1 MSNFTTSINN
11 NMNINSYLKSSPQI
25 KIKKIFE
32 SNQTQKNNIKK
43 LQIPNIKKIF
53 NCLNYTKLKCRKK
66 YCNYN
71 IFSIKEKKVEN
82 KKLKLKLNSKKNL
95 SLSRKNDKDI
105 NSQSSIY
112 ITKNLSEGNFS
123 QLPKLLELLGP
134 INDNKHKRSINNNR
148 NKFKGKHALK
158 KNKSETSKTSQVK
171 FMFLDKIKN
180 RMERQNE
187 TEIIINK
194 VNSNILTKKIN
205 SLNIYRTPE
214 YFFSTY
220 IERVRAFLT
229 QKKMRDVKK
238 ERLLEFEEITQNKL
252 KLVKE
257 QINSMRKSQ
266 RLFDNNF
273 KIKCQE
279 YILSLYKD
287 IEKQKKKDI
296 ILTNKIYELKRD
308 VLVLEKKVYKLF
320 EDKKTY
326 IKWILFQIQVK
337 NKLLNNP
344 KEYQEYLEN
353 QNKNNFPQGLK
364 KYMENIIF
372 PSPQDLINRIE
383 DYENRNIKNLE
394 LYHKINNEIY
404 PLKDLLEK
412 ELKIFNSFLKENEI
426 NNLNEIILK
435 LKSKNQLLIEQR
447 SSIIKMKDENIF
459 NKKIL
464 QMRNFSKLY
473 EKIKFMKNSIFGKGK
488 KEKFESQ
495 LKEMLNILKN
505 IEIEIDMQKK
515 KYEFYNLKCKDKLKM
530 AEEKI
535 EKEKRKEKI
544 KKNRNMV
551 IEKQIQIRENI
562 IEKAKKQFLF
572 PNKKINWTV
581 FNIKKI
587 HKKKDN
593 EDNKNEFLK
602 RNNNGYLIYE

>member
-148 NKFKGKHALK
+148 NKFKGKHELK

-308 VLVLEKKVYKLF
+308 VLVLEKKVNKF
-320 EDKKTY
+320 SEDKKTY

-344 KEYQEYLEN
+344 NEYQEYLEN

-515 KYEFYNLKCKDKLKM
+515 KDEFYNLKCKDKLKM

-602 RNNNGYLIYE
+602 RNNNGSLIYE

>member
-11 NMNINSYLKSSPQI
+11 NININSYLKSSPQI

-53 NCLNYTKLKCRKK
+53 NCLNYTKLKGRKK

-148 NKFKGKHALK
+148 NKFKGKHELK

-287 IEKQKKKDI
+287 KESQKKKDI
-296 ILTNKIYELKRD
+296 ILTDKIYELRKD
-308 VLVLEKKVYKLF
+308 VLVLEKKVKKLLI
-320 EDKKTY
+320 EKNAY
-326 IKWILFQIQVK
+326 IKWMLLQIQVK
-337 NKLLNNP
+337 NKLLNIP
-344 KEYQEYLEN
+344 KEYQEYLKM
-353 QNKNNFPQGLK
+353 QNTINLPQNLK

-473 EKIKFMKNSIFGKGK
+473 EKIKFMKNNIFGKGK

-572 PNKKINWTV
+572 PNKKNILLKIS
-581 FNIKKI
+581 NIKYSNYF
-587 HKKKDN
+587 KD
-593 EDNKNEFLK
+593 
-602 RNNNGYLIYE
+602 

>member
-1 MSNFTTSINN
+1 
-11 NMNINSYLKSSPQI
+11 
-25 KIKKIFE
+25 
-32 SNQTQKNNIKK
+32 
-43 LQIPNIKKIF
+43 
-53 NCLNYTKLKCRKK
+53 
-66 YCNYN
+66 
-71 IFSIKEKKVEN
+71 
-82 KKLKLKLNSKKNL
+82 
-95 SLSRKNDKDI
+95 
-105 NSQSSIY
+105 
-112 ITKNLSEGNFS
+112 
-123 QLPKLLELLGP
+123 
-134 INDNKHKRSINNNR
+134 
-148 NKFKGKHALK
+148 
-158 KNKSETSKTSQVK
+158 
-171 FMFLDKIKN
+171 MFLDKIKN

-308 VLVLEKKVYKLF
+308 VLVLEKKVNKLF

-473 EKIKFMKNSIFGKGK
+473 EKIKFMKNIW
-488 KEKFESQ
+488 
-495 LKEMLNILKN
+495 
-505 IEIEIDMQKK
+505 
-515 KYEFYNLKCKDKLKM
+515 
-530 AEEKI
+530 
-535 EKEKRKEKI
+535 KRK
-544 KKNRNMV
+544 
-551 IEKQIQIRENI
+551 
-562 IEKAKKQFLF
+562 
-572 PNKKINWTV
+572 
-581 FNIKKI
+581 
-587 HKKKDN
+587 
-593 EDNKNEFLK
+593 K
-602 RNNNGYLIYE
+602 RKV

>member
-1 MSNFTTSINN
+1 M
-11 NMNINSYLKSSPQI
+11 
-25 KIKKIFE
+25 
-32 SNQTQKNNIKK
+32 QKNNIKK

-53 NCLNYTKLKCRKK
+53 NCLNYAKLKCRKK

-95 SLSRKNDKDI
+95 TLSRKNDKDI

-112 ITKNLSEGNFS
+112 FTKNLSEGNFS

-273 KIKCQE
+273 KIKCKE

-308 VLVLEKKVYKLF
+308 VLVLEKKVNKLF

-473 EKIKFMKNSIFGKGK
+473 EKIKFMKNIW
-488 KEKFESQ
+488 
-495 LKEMLNILKN
+495 
-505 IEIEIDMQKK
+505 
-515 KYEFYNLKCKDKLKM
+515 
-530 AEEKI
+530 
-535 EKEKRKEKI
+535 KRK
-544 KKNRNMV
+544 
-551 IEKQIQIRENI
+551 
-562 IEKAKKQFLF
+562 
-572 PNKKINWTV
+572 
-581 FNIKKI
+581 
-587 HKKKDN
+587 
-593 EDNKNEFLK
+593 K
-602 RNNNGYLIYE
+602 RKV

>member
-11 NMNINSYLKSSPQI
+11 NININSYLKSSPQI
-25 KIKKIFE
+25 KNKKIFE

-53 NCLNYTKLKCRKK
+53 NCLNYTKLKGRKK

-171 FMFLDKIKN
+171 FMLLDKIKN

-308 VLVLEKKVYKLF
+308 VLVLEKKVNKLF

-473 EKIKFMKNSIFGKGK
+473 EKIKLMKNNIFGKGK

-495 LKEMLNILKN
+495 LKEMLNILKK
-505 IEIEIDMQKK
+505 IEIEIDIQKK

-562 IEKAKKQFLF
+562 IEKTKKQFLF